1 VLNRKVRAKNP
12 QLLIAK
18 PLGVINKM
26 RPLKSIELKL
36 LQRLTNG
43 QFDIPQM
50 VRELNDGKMGSISF
64 DLENSQS
71 RKRQI
76 ISAEYIDKD
85 GVLVDIEL
93 TCDNN
98 DKLFELDFWKVDF
111 SPLISFP
118 TFESLK
124 LKTPNNEN
132 T

>member
-1 VLNRKVRAKNP
+1 MR
-12 QLLIAK
+12 QLK
-18 PLGVINKM
+18 PM
-26 RPLKSIELKL
+26 ELKL
-36 LQRLTNG
+36 LQGLTYG
-43 QFDIPQM
+43 KFDIPKM
-50 VRELNDGKMGSISF
+50 VRELNDGGMGSISF

-76 ISAEYIDKD
+76 VSAEYIDKD

-98 DKLFELDFWKVDF
+98 GKLFELDIRKIDF
-111 SPLISFP
+111 SPLITFP